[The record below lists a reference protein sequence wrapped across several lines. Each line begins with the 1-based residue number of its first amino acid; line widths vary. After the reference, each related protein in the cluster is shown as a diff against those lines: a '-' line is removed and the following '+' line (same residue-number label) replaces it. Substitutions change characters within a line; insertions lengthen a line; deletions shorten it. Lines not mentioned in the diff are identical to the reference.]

1 MSGERINKFGCNI
14 TYGLIRIKNTQSPF
28 AYINDIIWEISS
40 AQIFHETPHIILH
53 FISLVIASENLEY
66 INSLE
71 MIGERRE

>member
-1 MSGERINKFGCNI
+1 MNH
-14 TYGLIRIKNTQSPF
+14 
-28 AYINDIIWEISS
+28 IIWEISS

-71 MIGERRE
+71 MIGERERKRQNGCVRTINEKNL

>member
-1 MSGERINKFGCNI
+1 MSGKRINI

-28 AYINDIIWEISS
+28 AYMNHIIWEISS

-53 FISLVIASENLEY
+53 FISLVMASENLEY

-71 MIGERRE
+71 MIGERRK